1 MVNYQTVRATTAGD
15 ITLPRSGLYLV
26 SVRTIG
32 GTTPGAWQY
41 RYGKSAGQATFCS
54 PSNGTRGRKPYQ
66 VNFQINGTVIP
77 SGAQTFTGGISA
89 VELIFADAPNTSPQA
104 KTLDKFVAILLR
116 RVDAGAVSAV
126 ISASYDVAPATP
138 REAETYISASAGR
151 VTYASNDNLT
161 PQLEALCTEIGAEP
175 MPAPTSG
182 ASNTIAPT
190 VTTDAASTI
199 QQALYYDP
207 ALAGALA

>member
-1 MVNYQTVRATTAGD
+1 MVNYHTVRATSAAD

-32 GTTPGAWQY
+32 TTTPGAWQY

-54 PSNGTRGRKPYQ
+54 PSNGTRGRKRYS
-66 VNFQINGTVIP
+66 VNHQINGTVIP
-77 SGAQTFTGGISA
+77 SGAQTFTGGISS
-89 VELIFADAPNTSPQA
+89 VELIFADAPNTDPAA
-104 KTLDKFVAILLR
+104 KPLSSFVAILLR
-116 RVDAGAVSAV
+116 RVDAGAVSAA
-126 ISASYDVAPATP
+126 ISVSFDVAPATP

-161 PQLEALCTEIGAEP
+161 PQLEAICTELGAET

-182 ASNTIAPT
+182 ASNSIAPT
-190 VTTDAASTI
+190 VTTDAAATI

-207 ALAGALA
+207 ALPGALA